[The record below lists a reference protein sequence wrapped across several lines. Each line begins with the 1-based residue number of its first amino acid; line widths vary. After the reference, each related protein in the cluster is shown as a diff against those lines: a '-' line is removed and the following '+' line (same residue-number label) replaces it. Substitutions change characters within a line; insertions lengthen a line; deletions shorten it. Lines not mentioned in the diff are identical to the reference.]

1 MVDKI
6 GSQLAINKATGA
18 SPASGPQAARPGQ
31 QPPKGSSFQEVL
43 QGRLDGQK
51 SAGAQPTG
59 NPLRFSAHAQERLR
73 SREIQL
79 DSNGVA
85 RLEQAVA
92 RADQKGARE
101 SLVLMD
107 DLALLVSV
115 RNRVVVTA
123 VPQSSAKDNVFTN
136 IDSVVIA

>member
-6 GSQLAINKATGA
+6 GSQTTVNSSARL
-18 SPASGPQAARPGQ
+18 SPASGAQATRQGQ
-31 QPPKGSSFQEVL
+31 RAQGGSSFQEVL
-43 QGRLDGQK
+43 QGRLDSQQ
-51 SAGAQPTG
+51 STG
-59 NPLRFSAHAQERLR
+59 TALRFSAHAQERMR

-79 DSNGVA
+79 DSSGVA

-92 RADQKGARE
+92 RADQKGARD

>member
-1 MVDKI
+1 MTMVNAPQGIDRM
-6 GSQLAINKATGA
+6 GA
-18 SPASGPQAARPGQ
+18 
-31 QPPKGSSFQEVL
+31 QPPSKVVGISGNQAPAAPSRQAPKAAPFEEVL
-43 QGRLDGQK
+43 QKTLSRGPE
-51 SAGAQPTG
+51 AGSK
-59 NPLRFSAHAQERLR
+59 LRFSAHAQERLR

-79 DSNGVA
+79 DSAGVA
-85 RLEQAVA
+85 RLEQAVD
-92 RADQKGARE
+92 RAGQKGARD

-107 DLALLVSV
+107 DLALLVNV